1 MKKRIFWL
9 FLIAVLVSG
18 GAALFAHFRKSEPED
33 LFRTATASRGDLL
46 ITVSATGTV
55 EPEEVVDIG
64 AQVMGRIKVLGDDP
78 RGKTDPA
85 FVGKTVDYGSPVEKG
100 MLLAQIDPAIYKAQ
114 LNQAAAAHAS
124 AKANLL
130 QMDAKCMQADAE
142 WKRAQRLRT
151 LKLTSMSPTGATGK
165 ELPIKGISDAD
176 YILAQANYEAAVAN
190 CEAAKALILQ
200 QSAAEELAQT
210 NFNYT
215 TITSPIDGTI
225 LARRVSIGQTV
236 VSSLNAPSLFLI
248 ARDLRRM
255 QVWASVNEADIGRL
269 KEGTEVN
276 FRVDAFPDDVFRGKI
291 VQIRLNASMTQN
303 VVTYTVVISTDNSN
317 MRLLPYLSADV
328 KFEVDKRTD
337 ALLVPNAALRYQ
349 PRAEQMDKAATDAAK
364 AAAKPQAEGQT
375 WSTLWVKQ
383 DDSPLL
389 APLRVRTG
397 LSDGVNTEILE
408 GGLDEKTQLV
418 LGEKRAQ
425 EVAGEVNP
433 FAPVRFRGTPKKK

>member
-1 MKKRIFWL
+1 M
-9 FLIAVLVSG
+9 
-18 GAALFAHFRKSEPED
+18 E
-33 LFRTATASRGDLL
+33 
-46 ITVSATGTV
+46 
-55 EPEEVVDIG
+55 
-64 AQVMGRIKVLGDDP
+64 
-78 RGKTDPA
+78 
-85 FVGKTVDYGSPVEKG
+85 
-100 MLLAQIDPAIYKAQ
+100 
-114 LNQAAAAHAS
+114 
-124 AKANLL
+124 
-130 QMDAKCMQADAE
+130 AKCMQAEAE

-176 YILAQANYEAAVAN
+176 FILAQANYDGAMAN
-190 CEAAKALILQ
+190 CEVAKAAILQ
-200 QSAAEELAQT
+200 QGAVEELADT
-210 NFNYT
+210 NFKYT

-269 KEGTEVN
+269 KVGTEVN
-276 FRVDAFPDDVFRGKI
+276 FRVDAFPEDIFRGQV
-291 VQIRLNASMTQN
+291 VQIRFNASMTQN
-303 VVTYTVVISTDNSN
+303 VVTYTVVIGTDNSDLK
-317 MRLLPYLSADV
+317 LLPYLSADV

-364 AAAKPQAEGQT
+364 AAAKPPKEGET
-375 WSTLWVKQ
+375 WSTLWIKQ

-389 APLRVRTG
+389 APLRVRSG

-408 GGLDEKTQLV
+408 GDLDPAAQFV

-425 EVAGEVNP
+425 EAAGEVNP
-433 FAPVRFRGTPKKK
+433 FAPIRFRGTPKKK